1 MFYISSKIKM
11 FWILNILK
19 TNILNQ
25 KNIIKCQPNLSSSPT
40 SVCLLVLLGKSLFF
54 GVGERKLFVNIEDC
68 FLFLY
73 YCFEYLSIFAVDILK
88 NFETNFVD
96 YVVDA

>member
-19 TNILNQ
+19 TNIILNQ

-40 SVCLLVLLGKSLFF
+40 SVCLLVIAWKVFVFLGW
-54 GVGERKLFVNIEDC
+54 GEKIIC
-68 FLFLY
+68 
-73 YCFEYLSIFAVDILK
+73 
-88 NFETNFVD
+88 
-96 YVVDA
+96 